1 MSLKV
6 YNNIKKY
13 LYNSII
19 FFLFLLLLSCVRKEY
34 KRSEE
39 IVEYYINYEANLLSE
54 EAIKKGF
61 AVWEN
66 SIDGKIKFIYRG
78 RNRAGIIKDGKNT
91 VSFVKEFPATLDQ
104 KHIAYCYNWRKDK
117 TIIESDIIFNMS
129 PVKWTTGK
137 TKTPNSY
144 CIEGILLHEIGHL
157 LGLSHIN
164 SDKSVMKK
172 KQTIED
178 SYNTVIDDLTI
189 EEFKKLYGD

>member
-66 SIDGKIKFIYRG
+66 SI
-78 RNRAGIIKDGKNT
+78 
-91 VSFVKEFPATLDQ
+91 
-104 KHIAYCYNWRKDK
+104 
-117 TIIESDIIFNMS
+117 
-129 PVKWTTGK
+129 
-137 TKTPNSY
+137 
-144 CIEGILLHEIGHL
+144 
-157 LGLSHIN
+157 
-164 SDKSVMKK
+164 
-172 KQTIED
+172 
-178 SYNTVIDDLTI
+178 
-189 EEFKKLYGD
+189 